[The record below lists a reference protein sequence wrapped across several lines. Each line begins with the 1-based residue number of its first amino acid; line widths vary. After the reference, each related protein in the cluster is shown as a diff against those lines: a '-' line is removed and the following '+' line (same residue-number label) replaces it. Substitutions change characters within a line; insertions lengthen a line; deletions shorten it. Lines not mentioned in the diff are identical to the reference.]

1 MKKYF
6 ISNIGSTDANANASM
21 GTGNDEIS
29 YDILNIIVG
38 LLIIALIGLF
48 CYNYDI
54 LNNLNNFYSCVIFI
68 IILIILY
75 KILF

>member
-6 ISNIGSTDANANASM
+6 ISNVNNTDGNAN
-21 GTGNDEIS
+21 TFTNDDEIS